1 MRLGRIMQVGGL
13 PIIPKAEFQAAWA
26 KRSLS
31 EFIRQAWPVLE
42 PGTPYIHNWH
52 IDLISEYMQAV
63 NDGEIR
69 RLIINI
75 PPRHMKSIHV
85 SVCYPAWSWIKRPE
99 MRFVK
104 VSYSDELVRNHNM
117 KARDIIQSD
126 WYREQWGHVYQLKS
140 DLNRQALF
148 ENDHQGYMFATT
160 VGGSLTGMGGDVI
173 IIDDPQ
179 NPKMAGSEAERAA
192 SINFFTGTLQ
202 TRLNNPNAGAFILIM
217 QRLHEKDL
225 TGYIL
230 SEELGYE
237 HVCLPSEATE
247 RTVIHFPK
255 SGREIVREPG
265 DLLNPDR
272 FNKSTLDELK
282 KSMGSAQYAGQM
294 QQVPAPAEG
303 IIFKREWMN
312 SEYQMAP
319 TLSMTVQSWDMPFTK
334 SEGSAKCAG
343 IVLGRKGADIYILDV
358 VNDKMEFVES
368 VSALRRLSGKWPAAR
383 AKVVENKANGPAI
396 VSQLKREIPGMVE
409 FNPVGSKEERA
420 MSITPYF
427 EAGNVHFPN
436 PKTNPWVN
444 DLINDLLI
452 FPRGQYKDTVDALVQ
467 GILYLMDKPM
477 TSLPPADY
485 GHQRESPWR
494 K

>member
-1 MRLGRIMQVGGL
+1 
-13 PIIPKAEFQAAWA
+13 
-26 KRSLS
+26 
-31 EFIRQAWPVLE
+31 
-42 PGTPYIHNWH
+42 
-52 IDLISEYMQAV
+52 
-63 NDGEIR
+63 
-69 RLIINI
+69 
-75 PPRHMKSIHV
+75 
-85 SVCYPAWSWIKRPE
+85 
-99 MRFVK
+99 
-104 VSYSDELVRNHNM
+104 
-117 KARDIIQSD
+117 
-126 WYREQWGHVYQLKS
+126 
-140 DLNRQALF
+140 
-148 ENDHQGYMFATT
+148 
-160 VGGSLTGMGGDVI
+160 
-173 IIDDPQ
+173 
-179 NPKMAGSEAERAA
+179 
-192 SINFFTGTLQ
+192 LQ